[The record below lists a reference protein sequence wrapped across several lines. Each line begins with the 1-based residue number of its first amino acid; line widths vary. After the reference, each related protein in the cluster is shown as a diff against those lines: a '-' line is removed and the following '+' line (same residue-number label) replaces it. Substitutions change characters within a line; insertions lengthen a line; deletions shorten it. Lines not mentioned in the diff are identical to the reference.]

1 MSAVISVET
10 GGNRVRTVS
19 RVLAGVC
26 LASAAA
32 PALAQYSAT
41 GTVNASAN
49 VVRTLSVTST
59 TDLSFGTFAPGPTGG
74 TVVMS
79 AIGNRTATGGVTL
92 VNTTPGSQAT
102 VNLAGTPSTAY
113 SLTLPSSVLLT
124 ASTGG
129 ATMTLSSFTTTLTA
143 GQGSLN
149 SGGTGSFGIG
159 GTLSVSANQPIA
171 VYTGSVTVTLT
182 YN

>member
-1 MSAVISVET
+1 MSAQVAIET
-10 GGNRVRTVS
+10 TGNRSRTVS

-32 PALAQYSAT
+32 PVMAQYSAT

-59 TDLSFGTFAPGPTGG
+59 TDLSFGTFAPGPTSG

-79 AIGNRTATGGVTL
+79 AIGNRSGTGGVTL
-92 VNTTPGSQAT
+92 VGTTPGNQAT

-113 SLTLPSSVLLT
+113 SVTLPSSVLLT
-124 ASTGG
+124 AATGG
-129 ATMTLSSFTTTLTA
+129 ATMTLSSFTTTLTS

-171 VYTGSVTVTLT
+171 VYTGSFTVTLS